1 MTHGV
6 GGVAAPAG
14 ATCPQ
19 SPGGDSGTDVNGGG
33 SPGANGRHCGPGG
46 GGMEVGSS
54 TGVGGWDAAAQ
65 LGGWGGS
72 GCLTCGAMDV
82 EGIWTGSL
90 TGAAPREPDELGG
103 RGADGSAAGELGL
116 GERTRCCMWPLWH
129 SRPPNAFGYGGVY
142 NTKWHKR
149 FAISCAKD
157 GFVVF
162 INDWM

>member
-14 ATCPQ
+14 TTCPQ

-65 LGGWGGS
+65 VGGWGGS
-72 GCLTCGAMDV
+72 GCLTCGAMD
-82 EGIWTGSL
+82 EGIWTGS
-90 TGAAPREPDELGG
+90 GAAPREPDELGG
-103 RGADGSAAGELGL
+103 RGADGSAPGELGL

-129 SRPPNAFGYGGVY
+129 SRPPNASGYGGVY

-157 GFVVF
+157 LFVVF
-162 INDWM
+162 MSFWM